1 MEEEPHEI
9 EGSRNDEPVAETR
22 PEQDPKPDPRIY
34 VASLSDYNA
43 GRLHGEWLSAGVEQD
58 ELEAGVQTMLAAS
71 PTPGAEEF
79 GIFDYEGFGPLR
91 LDEYESLSKVAMIGR
106 GIAEHGSAYA
116 HWAALVGTTDIGES
130 GEFEDAY
137 RGHWESVTAYA
148 DDLLDDLG
156 ANRMIEQAIPEFLQP
171 YVKVDV
177 EGFARDLE
185 LGGDITTSEGDG
197 GVYVFDGGP
206 WS

>member
-1 MEEEPHEI
+1 MEQEPEQK
-9 EGSRNDEPVAETR
+9 ESGGSETR
-22 PEQDPKPDPRIY
+22 PEQDPKPDPQIY

-43 GRLHGEWLSAGVEQD
+43 GRLYGAWLSAAVEQE
-58 ELEAGVQTMLAAS
+58 ELETGVQTMLAGS

-91 LDEYESLSKVAMIGR
+91 LDEYESLETVAMIGR
-106 GIAEHGSAYA
+106 GIAEHGPAYA
-116 HWAALVGTTDIGES
+116 HWAALVGTTDVGEMT
-130 GEFEDAY
+130 EFEDAY
-137 RGHWESVTAYA
+137 RGHWESVAAYA
-148 DDLLDDLG
+148 DDLFDDLG
-156 ANRMIEQAIPEFLQP
+156 ANRIIEEAIPEFLQP
-171 YVKVDV
+171 YITLDV

>member
-1 MEEEPHEI
+1 MEQEPHQP
-9 EGSRNDEPVAETR
+9 EGNGNDDQPAEVQ
-22 PEQDPKPDPRIY
+22 PEQSPKPDPRIY

-43 GRLHGEWLSAGVEQD
+43 GRLHGAWLSADVGYEELSEGVR
-58 ELEAGVQTMLAAS
+58 TMLAAS

-91 LDEYESLSKVAMIGR
+91 LDEYEALSTVATIAH
-106 GIAEHGSAYA
+106 GIAEHGPAYA
-116 HWAALVGTTDIGES
+116 HWAAMVGTTDLGEMS
-130 GEFEDAY
+130 EFEDAY

-148 DDLLDDLG
+148 DDLG
-156 ANRMIEQAIPEFLQP
+156 ANRYIEEAIPDYLQP
-171 YVKVDV
+171 YVKLDV

-185 LGGDITTSEGDG
+185 LGGDIVTSDGDG

-206 WS
+206 WGR